1 MSSWRRGEAGL
12 FLSRRLP
19 EEGTDAC
26 GPRFV
31 PEDGARPA
39 REEPRR
45 PRATQRRAL
54 LPAGGR
60 EAPGAWPL
68 RPAWHRP
75 SHTLPKCTRR
85 PRAQGLGGAPGQAL
99 RTDPL
104 GKWITTNK
112 RLLGGEGR
120 RRLAFAVLL
129 VVTTERANR
138 SEPLRRDLPPLREPL
153 AFPSVP
159 RQLACPLS
167 TANGEL
173 TGPLHP
179 HVTGKTAWVLGTRHP
194 SKLSMQVQSLC
205 FGRERKL
212 QSQPF
217 LLVQPPCP
225 PPRPNPGGKF
235 FSRPPQPR
243 DPPSPG
249 SPSGF
254 LFKLRERGRSNPHA
268 NLEATLR

>member
-1 MSSWRRGEAGL
+1 MSSWRREEAGL

-45 PRATQRRAL
+45 PRATQRRAP

-138 SEPLRRDLPPLREPL
+138 SGPLRRDLPPLREPL

-235 FSRPPQPR
+235 FSQ
-243 DPPSPG
+243 SSAAPG
-249 SPSGF
+249 SSLPWISKWVSFQAKGKGG
-254 LFKLRERGRSNPHA
+254 L
-268 NLEATLR
+268 

>member
-99 RTDPL
+99 RTDLL

-120 RRLAFAVLL
+120 FCWLLPQSEQIAVSHCGE
-129 VVTTERANR
+129 TCHP
-138 SEPLRRDLPPLREPL
+138 SESPWPSRREPL

-179 HVTGKTAWVLGTRHP
+179 HVTGKTAWVLGTSHP
-194 SKLSMQVQSLC
+194 SELSVQVQSLC

-217 LLVQPPCP
+217 QL
-225 PPRPNPGGKF
+225 
-235 FSRPPQPR
+235 
-243 DPPSPG
+243 
-249 SPSGF
+249 SPSR
-254 LFKLRERGRSNPHA
+254 LHPA
-268 NLEATLR
+268 Q